1 MRRLALPL
9 LVLLLLAVPASAPAA
24 VRGIDVSRFQ
34 EFIDWEEVGETKVR
48 FAFIQASRGDGRD
61 CLVAPEECG
70 PDEYYD
76 LNMGGA
82 RAVGIKVGAYH
93 RAFASGRTRK
103 AAKKDARKEVKV
115 FVNTVDEIPR
125 GDLLPVLD
133 VETPF
138 TDLSDKRLRLW
149 VKTWLEQVEKR
160 LDARPMIYTNASSW
174 SATADTQ
181 RFAKQGYRLWVAN
194 FNVPEP
200 LVPAAN
206 WAGHGWSVWQFTST
220 GSVRGVAGNVDKNR
234 LGVPLRL
241 LDARR
246 STEPIAEPIAEPR
259 G

>member
-1 MRRLALPL
+1 MRRLVLPL
-9 LVLLLLAVPASAPAA
+9 LVLMLLALPASAPAA

-48 FAFIQASRGDGRD
+48 FAFIQASRGDGTD
-61 CLVAPEECG
+61 CLVSSGYCG
-70 PDEYYD
+70 EDNYYD
-76 LNMGGA
+76 RNVEEA
-82 RAVGIKVGAYH
+82 RAQRIKVGAYH

-103 AAKKDARKEVKV
+103 AAKKDARKEVKI
-115 FVNTVDEIPR
+115 FVNSVDEIPR

-149 VKTWLEQVEKR
+149 IKTWLERVEAR
-160 LDARPMIYTNASSW
+160 LGARPMVYTNASSW

-194 FNVPEP
+194 FGVDEP
-200 LVPAAN
+200 LVPAEN

-220 GSVRGVAGNVDKNR
+220 GSVRGVEGNVDKNR

-246 STEPIAEPIAEPR
+246 STEPIPAP
-259 G
+259 